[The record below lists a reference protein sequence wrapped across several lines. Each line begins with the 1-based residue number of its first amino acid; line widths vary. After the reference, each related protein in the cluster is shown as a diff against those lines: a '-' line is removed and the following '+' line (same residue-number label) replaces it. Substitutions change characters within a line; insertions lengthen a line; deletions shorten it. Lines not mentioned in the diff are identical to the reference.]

1 MNKTQRK
8 SQPYSKRLKS
18 AKVALI
24 YINFSFD
31 FLGVDKVY
39 FENNFPN
46 QLTR

>member
-1 MNKTQRK
+1 MKKHKGNHN
-8 SQPYSKRLKS
+8 YSRGFKS

-31 FLGVDKVY
+31 FVGLDKVY
-39 FENNFPN
+39 FENNFVN